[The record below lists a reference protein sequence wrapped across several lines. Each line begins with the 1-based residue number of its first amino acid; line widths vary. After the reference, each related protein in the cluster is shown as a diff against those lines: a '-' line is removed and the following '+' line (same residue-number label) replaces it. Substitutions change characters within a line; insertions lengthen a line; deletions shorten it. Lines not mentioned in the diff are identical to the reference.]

1 MNRHPFRAI
10 CAVAVSAFALLAV
23 CGCAARPEEALNQ
36 ALEALNAQQAGQFR
50 ILNLSEDGESLS
62 VAVEYAFENGAPYF
76 THQGWDAEG
85 VQSEYQYQNGKLIL
99 PEGELPE
106 TALDDTTQYRTLS
119 EIAGVDLL
127 QSETGPL
134 VCEVNSNAHMAA
146 LTACSGVVIASTSSA
161 RANASRKV
169 LKSSLSR
176 SRYLSRLASISCAS
190 STSICKPLRSPAKAR
205 PSIASIRAS

>member
-119 EIAGVDLL
+119 EIAGVDLTPL
-127 QSETGPL
+127 QKGEIQAITCEPGENGSLVYTVEMKQTDVTEQAPYASVWGAQYRRYVVDSAGHVARVDVGSDGPYT
-134 VCEVNSNAHMAA
+134 MA
-146 LTACSGVVIASTSSA
+146 VVFA
-161 RANASRKV
+161 
-169 LKSSLSR
+169 
-176 SRYLSRLASISCAS
+176 
-190 STSICKPLRSPAKAR
+190 P
-205 PSIASIRAS
+205 

>member
-106 TALDDTTQYRTLS
+106 TVSTIEAGDKLGGYRGAGRPADSPVKGRDKQKVKPDIHGAGHAHGHQGSGAVTQTSQHRGQQIIGHYHRKTV
-119 EIAGVDLL
+119 GNPQVK
-127 QSETGPL
+127 QGL
-134 VCEVNSNAHMAA
+134 V
-146 LTACSGVVIASTSSA
+146 
-161 RANASRKV
+161 
-169 LKSSLSR
+169 
-176 SRYLSRLASISCAS
+176 
-190 STSICKPLRSPAKAR
+190 
-205 PSIASIRAS
+205 

>member
-1 MNRHPFRAI
+1 MKRCKA
-10 CAVAVSAFALLAV
+10 AALFLGIGLAA
-23 CGCAARPEEALNQ
+23 CGCAARPEEALNL

-106 TALDDTTQYRTLS
+106 RRWT
-119 EIAGVDLL
+119 I
-127 QSETGPL
+127 PP
-134 VCEVNSNAHMAA
+134 
-146 LTACSGVVIASTSSA
+146 STV
-161 RANASRKV
+161 RCP
-169 LKSSLSR
+169 KSPGW
-176 SRYLSRLASISCAS
+176 I
-190 STSICKPLRSPAKAR
+190 
-205 PSIASIRAS
+205 

>member
-85 VQSEYQYQNGKLIL
+85 IQSEYQYQNGKLIL

-119 EIAGVDLL
+119 EIAGVDLTPL
-127 QSETGPL
+127 QKGEIQAITCEPGENGSLVYTVEMKQTVVTEQAPYASVWGAKYRRYVVDGAGRVARIDVGSDGPYT
-134 VCEVNSNAHMAA
+134 MA
-146 LTACSGVVIASTSSA
+146 VVFA
-161 RANASRKV
+161 
-169 LKSSLSR
+169 
-176 SRYLSRLASISCAS
+176 
-190 STSICKPLRSPAKAR
+190 P
-205 PSIASIRAS
+205 

>member
-36 ALEALNAQQAGQFR
+36 ALEALNAQQAGQFW

-62 VAVEYAFENGAPYF
+62 AAVDYAFENGAPCF

-85 VQSEYQYQNGKLIL
+85 VQSETRYEDGTLIL

-106 TALDDTTQYRTLS
+106 PVLENTTQYRTLS
-119 EIAGVDLL
+119 EMAGVDLAPL
-127 QSETGPL
+127 QKGEIQAIMCEPGENGSRVYSVEMKRAVVTEQAPYASVWGAKYRRYVVDGGGHVVRVDVGSGGPY
-134 VCEVNSNAHMAA
+134 AMAA
-146 LTACSGVVIASTSSA
+146 VFAPYTDE
-161 RANASRKV
+161 NK
-169 LKSSLSR
+169 
-176 SRYLSRLASISCAS
+176 
-190 STSICKPLRSPAKAR
+190 
-205 PSIASIRAS
+205 

>member
-10 CAVAVSAFALLAV
+10 CAVAASAFALLAV
-23 CGCAARPEEALNQ
+23 CGCAARPVEALNQ

-119 EIAGVDLL
+119 EIAGVDLTPL
-127 QSETGPL
+127 QKGEIQAITCEPGENGSRVYTVEMKQTDVTEQAPYASVWGAQYRRYVVDSAGHVARVDVGSDGPYT
-134 VCEVNSNAHMAA
+134 MA
-146 LTACSGVVIASTSSA
+146 VVFA
-161 RANASRKV
+161 
-169 LKSSLSR
+169 
-176 SRYLSRLASISCAS
+176 
-190 STSICKPLRSPAKAR
+190 P
-205 PSIASIRAS
+205 